1 MVKYIFDIF
10 DCFLCFEVFHQIFNK
25 KIEQKVFCIKWDE
38 FECNL
43 EFDAYFKFV
52 EKIYKKDAKQV
63 APKPYFLDLM
73 GLSREN

>member
-1 MVKYIFDIF
+1 M
-10 DCFLCFEVFHQIFNK
+10 
-25 KIEQKVFCIKWDE
+25 EQKVFCIKWDE